1 MAENRKGK
9 RISFVMPYFFREVSG
24 GAEKQAYLLSK
35 NLALRGFDV
44 YYITS
49 GKGEEIVDGIR
60 ILRILRFPHILQ
72 YLEYPKILL
81 KLFEIDADVVMTRI
95 RHYYFPV
102 ALYGILSFRNSV
114 IFIPENGIPYPFYET
129 EKVIRTKRGIRR
141 ILGVINALILDIFAF
156 LGILL
161 AKTVIVQN
169 EKQRERIRRIY
180 FKDPKKIPSLF
191 EPLNV
196 DFSKK
201 EGVCWVGN
209 LREIKRVELFLDL
222 VKRVKGVNF
231 YLVGRIPERYR
242 NLIGGLENLKVFGEL
257 PYEETVKI
265 IATSKAYINT
275 SKEEGFP
282 NTFLESWY
290 YKTLVITFD
299 ADPDGLISKGLGV
312 KVKDLDEAERV
323 IRDLEEDFGKFSD
336 ITERAY
342 LYVVNNHLP
351 ERVIPLWCEVVGYY
365 DVQDKGEDV
374 HN

>member
-1 MAENRKGK
+1 
-9 RISFVMPYFFREVSG
+9 
-24 GAEKQAYLLSK
+24 
-35 NLALRGFDV
+35 
-44 YYITS
+44 
-49 GKGEEIVDGIR
+49 
-60 ILRILRFPHILQ
+60 
-72 YLEYPKILL
+72 
-81 KLFEIDADVVMTRI
+81 
-95 RHYYFPV
+95 
-102 ALYGILSFRNSV
+102 
-114 IFIPENGIPYPFYET
+114 
-129 EKVIRTKRGIRR
+129 
-141 ILGVINALILDIFAF
+141 LILDIFAF
-156 LGILL
+156 LGILF

-169 EKQRERIRRIY
+169 EKQREIVRRIY
-180 FKDPKKIPSLF
+180 FKDPKKLPSLF
-191 EPLNV
+191 EPLYV

-222 VKRVKGVNF
+222 VKRVRGVNF

-242 NLIGGLENLKVFGEL
+242 NLIVGLENLKVFGEL